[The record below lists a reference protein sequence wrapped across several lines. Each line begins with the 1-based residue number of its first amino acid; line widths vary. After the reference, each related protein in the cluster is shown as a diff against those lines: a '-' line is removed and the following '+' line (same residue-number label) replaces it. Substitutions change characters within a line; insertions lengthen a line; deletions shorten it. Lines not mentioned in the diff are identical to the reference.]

1 MSDLTTER
9 PLFKADKTA
18 QLLDVSKMW
27 LYRLPP
33 ETPGVY
39 CLGRSK
45 RFDPEALKT
54 WARGKVTCAGV

>member
-1 MSDLTTER
+1 MSELNTER

-33 ETPGVY
+33 DTPGVY

-54 WARGKVTCAGV
+54 WARGKASEADV